1 MPHRSQR
8 SKQKLV
14 AESDRP
20 ARRSRGRGRV
30 TKALLLGGVV
40 ALVAKPEVRN
50 RLLDALFGA
59 EEQFEYESVTEPVA
73 PPIAPEHGDGGE
85 HVAAGAGAPTPDWQP
100 PEDDRPHAD
109 VEQEPATPDGPL
121 SAGDEA
127 PAPAFESWT
136 APAAV
141 DAPEEPPTAIHEPWP
156 GSAEAAPAPEESR
169 SPSAEAAP
177 APEEPW
183 PASAEAAPAPEE
195 PPTAIHEPW
204 SASAEAAPTPEEPP
218 TAIHEP
224 WSASAE
230 AAPTPEEPPTVVR
243 EPWSGSGEAAAAPE
257 EPASS
262 SWADV
267 ALPEEPSTVVYE
279 SWLSKDEAAPA
290 PEAAPTVAYEPWLPG
305 GEAAPATEEPGSVS
319 GEAVAGPEEPWSSSG
334 ESSAA
339 RDDEPELIVYRE
351 AARLSSPEPAGGGES
366 SAWIEPAEDFEADL
380 PEPSPVSTLDH
391 GEPAGEDSVAAVG
404 EGSADQAEAEPEAK
418 EQPKKPAIG
427 EAESPRSGWWMPRRR
442 RPDGGTREP
451 PRWD

>member
-14 AESDRP
+14 GESDRP

-85 HVAAGAGAPTPDWQP
+85 HVAADAGAPMADWQP
-100 PEDDRPHAD
+100 PEDDWPHAD

-121 SAGDEA
+121 GAGDEA

-156 GSAEAAPAPEESR
+156 GSAEAAPAPEESW
-169 SPSAEAAP
+169 SPSEEAAP
-177 APEEPW
+177 ATEEPW
-183 PASAEAAPAPEE
+183 SAGEEAAPE
-195 PPTAIHEPW
+195 EPW
-204 SASAEAAPTPEEPP
+204 SASADAAP
-218 TAIHEP
+218 A
-224 WSASAE
+224 
-230 AAPTPEEPPTVVR
+230 PEEPPTVVR
-243 EPWSGSGEAAAAPE
+243 EPWSGSDDAAAAPE

-279 SWLSKDEAAPA
+279 SWLSSDEAAPA

-305 GEAAPATEEPGSVS
+305 GEAASATEEPGSVS

-351 AARLSSPEPAGGGES
+351 AARLSSPEAAGGGES
-366 SAWIEPAEDFEADL
+366 SAWIEPAEDFEADP